1 MKDKKGKKFSLSDR
15 QRIVIGLWLLLIGF
29 VIIFGNYFLSR
40 KSEVFEKVA
49 FELTGIPQEIEGDQN
64 VPDEDLNDTEEII
77 TDTGEKEQV
86 FVDRDYY
93 VGRLEI
99 PKISFIRGF
108 ADINAKENN
117 VDQNIAIMPT
127 SKYPDVT
134 KGNFIIAGHTGNAWN
149 CFFRNLYKLEL
160 GDIANVYYNGKKYTY
175 KMVNKYNQKKTGTAR
190 IYRDLDATTMT
201 LITCTRGT
209 NDLQTLFIFEQISDV
224 VI

>member
-1 MKDKKGKKFSLSDR
+1 MKNKSKKKFELTDR
-15 QRIVIGLWLLLIGF
+15 ARITIGIWLLLIGF
-29 VIIFGNYFLSR
+29 AIIFGNYFMSR

-64 VPDEDLNDTEEII
+64 VPDEDLNDTEEVVSN
-77 TDTGEKEQV
+77 DGKKEQV

-93 VGRLEI
+93 IGRLEI

-108 ADINAKENN
+108 ADINSSENN
-117 VDQNIAIMPT
+117 VNKNIAIMPT
-127 SKYPDVT
+127 SKYPDTT

-149 CFFRNLYKLEL
+149 CFFRNLYKLQV

-190 IYRDLDATTMT
+190 IYRDLDKTTMT

-209 NDLQTLFIFEQISDV
+209 NNLQTLFIFEQVSEVEI
-224 VI
+224 